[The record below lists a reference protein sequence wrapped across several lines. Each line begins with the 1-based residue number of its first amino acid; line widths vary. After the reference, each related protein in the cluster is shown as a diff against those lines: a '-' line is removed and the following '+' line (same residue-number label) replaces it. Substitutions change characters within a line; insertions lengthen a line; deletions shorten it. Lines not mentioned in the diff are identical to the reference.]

1 MLLDDLFAVLTK
13 VNNEREEPVEED
25 IMKQVIALV
34 DKNPLDDDRHVCQEQ
49 IAALI
54 KGRVKE
60 RSR

>member
-25 IMKQVIALV
+25 LMKQVIALV
-34 DKNPLDDDRHVCQEQ
+34 DKHPLDDDRHVCQEQ
-49 IAALI
+49 IALLI
-54 KGRVKE
+54 EGRVKE